1 MPIVDV
7 KLEDK
12 YVLNQGRAFMTGFQA
27 LVRLPMMQRQRD
39 LAAGLNT
46 AGFVSGYPG
55 SPISALDTE
64 MKRAERFLKEHH
76 VEFQPGLNEDLAAT
90 AVWGTQQ
97 VNSFRGARYDGVF
110 AMWFGK
116 GPGVDRTGDVF
127 VHGNTAG
134 TSPHGGVLAIAGD
147 DHAARTTTTPHQS
160 ELIFASH
167 QMPVLNPA
175 TSQDFLDLGLH
186 GWALSRYSGLW
197 VGILTGCDNVER
209 SGSLYLDPHR
219 VEIRIPD
226 DFEMPAGGLSIRW
239 PYPTLQRE
247 STIKEHSLFAAL
259 AYARANKLN
268 RVVVDSQAPR
278 FGVAAT
284 GKSYTD
290 LREAMGLLGIDDA
303 YADELGLR
311 VFRID
316 MTWPLEPQGVV
327 EFARGLEEVLVI
339 EEKRPFVETQ
349 IKEQLF
355 NWDHA
360 RRPRVI
366 GKYDGHGEWE
376 GPSNDWLLP
385 STGELDPVLI
395 ARILADRIAR
405 FRKSPRIDEAVA
417 RLDARDKALEA
428 ARRIETHGQ
437 TKTMFTA
444 GRLPYFCSGCPHNT
458 STKVP
463 EGSRALAGIGCHFMA
478 MWMNRST
485 THFSQM
491 GGEGVAW
498 IGQSPFTDE
507 RHVFANL
514 GDGTYLHS
522 GLTAIRAAVAAGANI
537 TYKILLNGAISMTG
551 GQALPMELTAD
562 QISRQLS
569 AEGVGTIVV
578 VSDEPDKYPARSNF
592 APGVTIRHRRELEA
606 VQVELRDID
615 GVTAIIY
622 DQGCAAEKRRAR
634 KRGKLADQAE
644 RVVINEAVCEGCG
657 DCSVASNCLSVVPLE
672 TEFGRK
678 RSIDQSTCNGDLSC
692 VNGFCP
698 ALVTVKGARLRKP
711 RLDDA
716 WDDTV
721 DDLPEPD
728 RVEGGEPYDIL
739 ITGIGGTGIMTAG
752 ALLGMAAHLDGKAG
766 TVLDLTGMAQ
776 KGGAATAHVRIS
788 ARPEEINA
796 TRIPIAAHAL
806 IGCDI
811 TVATETEAMDRSLPN
826 VTHAVINTARAA
838 AGEFTA
844 NPDLPFPTGAM
855 ETKLTKVLGEEH
867 TAFIDMSGLANRLF
881 GEAIATNVLMLGFAF
896 QKGLLPLSAG
906 SIERA
911 IELNG
916 VAIETTKAA
925 FLWGRRAG
933 AWPDR
938 VTEILAPNGYAA
950 GASPNGASGS
960 LDAIIDR
967 RARFLA
973 EYQDNAYARR
983 YRDTV
988 VRVRQKEADIGLVEH
1003 ALSEAVAHSY
1013 FKLLAYKDEYEVAR
1027 LHADPAF
1034 HRRLADSFDG
1044 KFEVS
1049 YHLAPPL
1056 TARRNSVTGR
1066 IEKRRFGRWM
1076 RLAFKIL
1083 ARCRRLRGTAFDPFG
1098 RSHDRRVE
1106 RRLIADFEARLEAI
1120 LAAVNRE
1127 NHATAVEIA
1136 AVPQSIRGFG
1146 HVKDASIAAARESE
1160 AALLAEFEQA
1170 TSR

>member
-12 YVLNQGRAFMTGFQA
+12 YVLNRGRAFMTGFQA

-39 LAAGLNT
+39 LAAGLDT

-197 VGILTGCDNVER
+197 VGFLTGCDNVER

-226 DFEMPAGGLSIRW
+226 DFEMPGGGLSIRW

-247 STIKEHSLFAAL
+247 STVKEHSLFAAL

-268 RVVVDSQAPR
+268 RVVVDSHAPR

-290 LREAMGLLGIDDA
+290 LREAMGLLGIDDT

-355 NWDHA
+355 NWDQA
-360 RRPRVI
+360 GRPRVI

-376 GPSNDWLLP
+376 GPANDWLLP

-463 EGSRALAGIGCHFMA
+463 EGSRALAGIGLPLHGHVDEPQHHPFQP
-478 MWMNRST
+478 NGRR
-485 THFSQM
+485 
-491 GGEGVAW
+491 GGGLDRPKPVYGRAPRLC
-498 IGQSPFTDE
+498 QSRR
-507 RHVFANL
+507 RHVRPFRADRDSRRGGRWRQHHLQNPAQWRDFNDRRP
-514 GDGTYLHS
+514 GAADGTD
-522 GLTAIRAAVAAGANI
+522 
-537 TYKILLNGAISMTG
+537 G
-551 GQALPMELTAD
+551 G
-562 QISRQLS
+562 
-569 AEGVGTIVV
+569 
-578 VSDEPDKYPARSNF
+578 SNF
-592 APGVTIRHRRELEA
+592 PPT
-606 VQVELRDID
+606 
-615 GVTAIIY
+615 
-622 DQGCAAEKRRAR
+622 
-634 KRGKLADQAE
+634 
-644 RVVINEAVCEGCG
+644 
-657 DCSVASNCLSVVPLE
+657 LS
-672 TEFGRK
+672 R
-678 RSIDQSTCNGDLSC
+678 
-692 VNGFCP
+692 
-698 ALVTVKGARLRKP
+698 
-711 RLDDA
+711 
-716 WDDTV
+716 
-721 DDLPEPD
+721 
-728 RVEGGEPYDIL
+728 
-739 ITGIGGTGIMTAG
+739 
-752 ALLGMAAHLDGKAG
+752 
-766 TVLDLTGMAQ
+766 
-776 KGGAATAHVRIS
+776 
-788 ARPEEINA
+788 
-796 TRIPIAAHAL
+796 
-806 IGCDI
+806 
-811 TVATETEAMDRSLPN
+811 
-826 VTHAVINTARAA
+826 
-838 AGEFTA
+838 
-844 NPDLPFPTGAM
+844 
-855 ETKLTKVLGEEH
+855 
-867 TAFIDMSGLANRLF
+867 
-881 GEAIATNVLMLGFAF
+881 
-896 QKGLLPLSAG
+896 
-906 SIERA
+906 
-911 IELNG
+911 
-916 VAIETTKAA
+916 
-925 FLWGRRAG
+925 GRR
-933 AWPDR
+933 D
-938 VTEILAPNGYAA
+938 
-950 GASPNGASGS
+950 
-960 LDAIIDR
+960 DR
-967 RARFLA
+967 RRLG
-973 EYQDNAYARR
+973 R
-983 YRDTV
+983 T
-988 VRVRQKEADIGLVEH
+988 RQ
-1003 ALSEAVAHSY
+1003 
-1013 FKLLAYKDEYEVAR
+1013 
-1027 LHADPAF
+1027 
-1034 HRRLADSFDG
+1034 
-1044 KFEVS
+1044 VS
-1049 YHLAPPL
+1049 
-1056 TARRNSVTGR
+1056 GR
-1066 IEKRRFGRWM
+1066 IEICTRR
-1076 RLAFKIL
+1076 
-1083 ARCRRLRGTAFDPFG
+1083 DHP
-1098 RSHDRRVE
+1098 
-1106 RRLIADFEARLEAI
+1106 
-1120 LAAVNRE
+1120 
-1127 NHATAVEIA
+1127 
-1136 AVPQSIRGFG
+1136 
-1146 HVKDASIAAARESE
+1146 ASPRA
-1160 AALLAEFEQA
+1160 
-1170 TSR
+1170 